1 MENLNPQEE
10 LEKNNEQVAGVV
22 EDDLDDEQE
31 KETLTYDLDSDADD
45 ESVDYSNMSKEELL
59 AQAEKATQLEDI
71 KEAAEIMKA
80 VRPLIESAFTDEYN
94 AALEAFIEEGNEKDD
109 FEYKEDELKQKF
121 YDALK
126 TIQTKR
132 AEYRKRVEDE
142 KQKNLKAKRE
152 ILEKLKVLTESDETE
167 TSLEEVKELQREWKK
182 IRVVPQEFVQELWD
196 SYRFY
201 LDKFYDNV
209 SINFEL
215 KDLDRKKNLENKI
228 ELCKKVSELESEK
241 SIKKALI
248 LLNKYHEEW
257 KNTGPVPKE
266 FNEEIWKRFKDASD
280 QIYEQKKQE
289 IEKLQEIRK
298 QNYELKKAICERM
311 ELLTTTKPNKPKEW
325 IEMTKQV
332 NDLFEE
338 WRKVGKVPRE
348 HNDSIWERF
357 RGLRTEFFNHKN
369 AFFKELNAEKAENLK
384 KKTEICERAEAI
396 QDSEDWQKT
405 ANQLKS
411 FQTQWKKIG
420 PVPEKSSDAIWKRFR
435 AACDTF
441 FNRKEEQFKAQK
453 EEQAKNLEQK
463 KELIT
468 KLEALL
474 NSDGE
479 TEAVFSEVKQ
489 LQQEWSKIGF
499 VPFAAKKEIQNSFS
513 SAMDKLYKKLKR
525 NPEEMGEARL
535 KDHYEEIS
543 KLPDFKG
550 KLKEE
555 ERKVRDKIK
564 FLRNDITTLE
574 NNMGF
579 FKQGNSK
586 GNNPFAKQVED
597 KIKKANGQLERLQR
611 ELKVIRNYSQAAN

>member
-1 MENLNPQEE
+1 MENLNSQEE
-10 LEKNNEQVAGVV
+10 LDKNNEQLANEANDIIEV
-22 EDDLDDEQE
+22 ESE
-31 KETLTYDLDSDADD
+31 KETHTYDLGDATEED
-45 ESVDYSNMSKEELL
+45 SVDYATMSKEELVET
-59 AQAEKATQLEDI
+59 AEKAAQLEDI
-71 KEAAEIMKA
+71 KEAGEIMRA
-80 VRPLIESAFTDEYN
+80 IRPLVDTIFTEEQN
-94 AALEAFIEEGNEKDD
+94 AALEAFIEEGNEKDN

-121 YDALK
+121 YDAFK
-126 TIQTKR
+126 IVQAKR
-132 AEYRKRVEDE
+132 AEYRKSAEDE
-142 KQKNLKAKRE
+142 KQKNLKAKRD
-152 ILEKLKVLTESDETE
+152 ILEKLRVLTESDETE
-167 TSLEEVKELQREWKK
+167 NSLEEVKELQREWKK
-182 IRVVPQEFVQELWD
+182 IRVVPQEFMQELWD

-209 SINFEL
+209 SINYEL

-228 ELCKKVSELESEK
+228 ELCKKVSELEEEK

-280 QIYEQKKQE
+280 KIYEDKKQE
-289 IEKLQEIRK
+289 IEKLQEIRN

-311 ELLTTTKPNKPKEW
+311 ELLITTKPAKPKEW
-325 IEMTKQV
+325 INMTKQV

-348 HNDSIWERF
+348 HNDTIWERF
-357 RGLRTEFFNHKN
+357 RELRTSFFNDKN
-369 AFFKELNAEKAENLK
+369 TFFKALNAEKAENLK
-384 KKTEICERAEAI
+384 KKTEICERAEAM
-396 QDSEDWQKT
+396 QESEDWQKT
-405 ANQLKS
+405 ANELKAL
-411 FQTQWKKIG
+411 QAEWKKMG
-420 PVPEKSSDAIWKRFR
+420 PVPEKVSDAIWKRFR
-435 AACDTF
+435 VACDAF
-441 FNRKEEQFKAQK
+441 FGKKEEQFKAQK
-453 EEQAKNLEQK
+453 EEQVTNLEKK

-474 NSDGE
+474 NGEGE
-479 TEAVFSEVKQ
+479 TEAVFGEVKQ

-499 VPFAAKKEIQNSFS
+499 VPFANKKDIQTRFS
-513 SAMDKLYKKLKR
+513 DAMDKLYKKLKR
-525 NPEEMGEARL
+525 NPEEMSEARL

-550 KLKEE
+550 KMRED

-597 KIKKANGQLERLQR
+597 KIKKANGQLERLER
-611 ELKVIRNYSQAAN
+611 ELKVIRNYANAAN

>member
-1 MENLNPQEE
+1 MDNLNSQEE
-10 LEKNNEQVAGVV
+10 LDKNNEQLATDVNDEVV
-22 EDDLDDEQE
+22 VDSEQE
-31 KETLTYDLDSDADD
+31 TNTYDLGSDTEEDT
-45 ESVDYSNMSKEELL
+45 VDYSSMSKEELV
-59 AQAEKATQLEDI
+59 AAAERATQIEDI
-71 KEAAEIMKA
+71 KEAGEIMKA
-80 VRPLIESAFTDEYN
+80 VRPLVDTIFADEKN

-109 FEYKEDELKQKF
+109 FEYQEDELKQKF
-121 YDALK
+121 YDSFKIVQA
-126 TIQTKR
+126 KR
-132 AEYRKRVEDE
+132 AEYRQRVENE
-142 KQKNLKAKRE
+142 KQKNLKAKRD

-182 IRVVPQEFVQELWD
+182 IRVVPQEFMQELWD

-209 SINFEL
+209 SINYEL

-228 ELCKKVSELESEK
+228 ELCKKVSELEEEK

-289 IEKLQEIRK
+289 IEKLQEIRN

-311 ELLTTTKPNKPKEW
+311 ELLTATVPDKPKEW
-325 IEMTKQV
+325 INMTKQV

-348 HNDSIWERF
+348 HNDSIWAKF
-357 RGLRTEFFNHKN
+357 REFRTDFFNKKN
-369 AFFKELNAEKAENLK
+369 AFFKELNAVKAENLK
-384 KKTEICERAEAI
+384 KKTDICERAEAI
-396 QDSEDWQKT
+396 QASEDWQKT
-405 ANQLKS
+405 ANQLKAL
-411 FQTQWKKIG
+411 QAEWKKIG
-420 PVPEKSSDAIWKRFR
+420 PVPEKVSDAIWKRFR
-435 AACDTF
+435 ASCDTF
-441 FNRKEEQFKAQK
+441 FGKKEEQFKAQK
-453 EEQAKNLEQK
+453 EEQVQNLEKK
-463 KELIT
+463 KELLT

-474 NSDGE
+474 NSEGE
-479 TEAVFSEVKQ
+479 TEAVFGEVKQ
-489 LQQEWSKIGF
+489 LQVEWSKIGF
-499 VPFAAKKEIQNSFS
+499 VPFADKKGIQSRFS
-513 SAMDKLYKKLKR
+513 DAMDKLYKKLKR
-525 NPEEMGEARL
+525 NPEEMSEARL

-550 KLKEE
+550 KMKEE

-611 ELKVIRNYSQAAN
+611 ELKVIRNYSQQAN

>member
-1 MENLNPQEE
+1 MENLNSQEE
-10 LEKNNEQVAGVV
+10 LEKNNEQLANVAD
-22 EDDLDDEQE
+22 EDDDVDTDQ
-31 KETLTYDLDSDADD
+31 ETLTYDLGNTDEDD
-45 ESVDYSNMSKEELL
+45 SVDYSGMNKEELVES
-59 AQAEKATQLEDI
+59 AEKAAQLEDI
-71 KEAAEIMKA
+71 KEASEIIKA
-80 VRPLIESAFTDEYN
+80 IRPIIDSIFTDEYN
-94 AALEAFIEEGNEKDD
+94 AALEAFINEGNEKDD

-121 YDALK
+121 YDAHK
-126 TIQTKR
+126 TVQTKR
-132 AEYRKRVEDE
+132 AEYRKRAEDE
-142 KQKNLKAKRE
+142 KQKNLIAKRE

-167 TSLEEVKELQREWKK
+167 NSLEEVKELQREWKK

-209 SINFEL
+209 SINYEL

-228 ELCKKVSELESEK
+228 ELCKKVSELEEEK

-311 ELLTTTKPNKPKEW
+311 EVLTSTKPNKPKEW
-325 IEMTKQV
+325 INMTKQV

-338 WRKVGKVPRE
+338 WRKIGKVPRE
-348 HNDSIWERF
+348 HNDSIWGRF
-357 RGLRTEFFNHKN
+357 RELRTSFFNEKN
-369 AFFKELNAEKAENLK
+369 AFFKVLNAEKAENLK
-384 KKTEICERAEAI
+384 KKTEICERAEAL

-405 ANQLKS
+405 ANQLKAM
-411 FQTQWKKIG
+411 QAEWKKIG
-420 PVPEKSSDAIWKRFR
+420 PVPEKVSDAIWKRFR

-441 FNRKEEQFKAQK
+441 FNKKEEQFKSQK
-453 EEQAKNLEQK
+453 EEQLQNLEKK
-463 KELIT
+463 KELIA
-468 KLEALL
+468 KLETLL
-474 NSDGE
+474 NSEGE
-479 TEAVFSEVKQ
+479 TEAVFGEVKQ

-499 VPFAAKKEIQNSFS
+499 VPFSNKKEIQAKFS
-513 SAMDKLYKKLKR
+513 DAMDKLYKKLKR
-525 NPEEMGEARL
+525 NPEEMSEARL

-543 KLPDFKG
+543 KLPNFKG
-550 KLKEE
+550 KLKDE

-564 FLRNDITTLE
+564 FLRNDVETLE

-579 FKQGNSK
+579 FKQGNLK
-586 GNNPFAKQVED
+586 GNNPFAKQVEE
-597 KIKKANGQLERLQR
+597 KIKKANGQLERLER
-611 ELKVIRNYSQAAN
+611 ELKVIRTYAQTAN